1 MEMNIEGFINAL
13 YEKMNS
19 GALSVSYIKP
29 GNAPVTRWFT
39 RDQLDDMAAFIRK
52 CGKQYNT
59 YINIIPGKTRLIPA
73 IVVRAQ
79 MFRKWLVCIWIS
91 T

>member
-29 GNAPVTRWFT
+29 GNAPVTKWFSS
-39 RDQLDDMAAFIRK
+39 DQLDDMAAFIRK
-52 CGKQYNT
+52 
-59 YINIIPGKTRLIPA
+59 
-73 IVVRAQ
+73 
-79 MFRKWLVCIWIS
+79 
-91 T
+91 

>member
-13 YEKMNS
+13 YEKTNS
-19 GALSVSYIKP
+19 GALGVSYIKP
-29 GNAPVTRWFT
+29 GNAPVTKWFT

-59 YINIIPGKTRLIPA
+59 YRHDFYNCFYSKSFPLPA
-73 IVVRAQ
+73 SVDYLASNE
-79 MFRKWLVCIWIS
+79 MTS
-91 T
+91 